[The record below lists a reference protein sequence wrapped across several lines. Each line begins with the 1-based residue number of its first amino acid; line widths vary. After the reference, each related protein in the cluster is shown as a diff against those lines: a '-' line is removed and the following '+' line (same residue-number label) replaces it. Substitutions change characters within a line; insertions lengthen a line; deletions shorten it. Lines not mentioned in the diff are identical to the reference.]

1 MAKPIDGNTP
11 SMVNP
16 PGLLQ
21 PIGGKGKG
29 KGKGLPSAPGQM
41 KGPSRGTTGLGFGRS
56 FGRAVMSP
64 TKLGAKRKY
73 RKSRVQKNPTA
84 AVSGVSGQ
92 PSLSPPIGGSP
103 DIAYLNPTGSVN
115 VPEKKNMPSQ
125 RYSQG
130 IKEFGSFN
138 IPDDVRRA
146 TRSSPPASDK
156 DLKRGYK
163 IVK

>member
-1 MAKPIDGNTP
+1 MAKGGNSNKP
-11 SMVNP
+11 NGP
-16 PGLLQ
+16 AQGQ
-21 PIGGKGKG
+21 
-29 KGKGLPSAPGQM
+29 GKGLSGAPGQLGTAPGLS
-41 KGPSRGTTGLGFGRS
+41 KGSSRGTTGLGFGRS

-103 DIAYLNPTGSVN
+103 N

-138 IPDDVRRA
+138 IPEEVRRA